1 LQRKKAG
8 GICEVLDAGSGSS
21 LLAMMAARHGA
32 DFVAAVEQ
40 KASMVDAGEENVCM
54 NGLAHK
60 VLCVNR
66 DVRRVFTRESDGVS
80 SLFFILVCAI
90 RLTPCFVYSCNRS
103 RARWRRAAAG

>member
-1 LQRKKAG
+1 
-8 GICEVLDAGSGSS
+8 
-21 LLAMMAARHGA
+21 MMAARHGA

-66 DVRRVFTRESDGVS
+66 DVRRVFTRESDGLQPIPGEV
-80 SLFFILVCAI
+80 AEGGAGGE
-90 RLTPCFVYSCNRS
+90 RKEGPPAG
-103 RARWRRAAAG
+103 RAEDES